1 MAHGG
6 MVEHQLS
13 AARPA
18 NDVDFSSSPRR
29 AIHQR
34 NLRQRIQMNRSS
46 RTAVAVPIRATRRNT
61 TCDRKAGAG
70 SVSPCHRR
78 ALVKRGG
85 TGPAN
90 WGRPGDELYD
100 YDYEVMDCDCT
111 EPSAGE
117 APCDG
122 VDFVYPCILQTV
134 RSLCTASRLELEMLL
149 AEGFGLS
156 PDTVR
161 DSGIFKKTDEL
172 YTVTYGSKIVA
183 CVFMKTI
190 DLDGLKAIY
199 LDSVSM
205 ADTPYPPLQSSR
217 GGKALYVCSLTVSP
231 QHRGLG
237 IASRLL
243 KLIKNKASKDRML
256 WIQLHVDEKG
266 DMSHELLLSMYLQ
279 HGFIVGAD
287 ASRTR
292 LYGGFFEWPPHF
304 LLQLRCFLDVGQYL
318 LINDGNGQINY
329 EKFVYD
335 CIFEESLAL
344 LRCGQMHLEA
354 FKYDLALI
362 SFRKA
367 LEVWRSAR
375 VYQGAVRSYKE
386 ALTTAKEAL
395 QRMVYRQREK
405 ARVEEIEKGTPVMG
419 KVTWTGLLKRPPCR
433 KWWWYDDD
441 HDLDERDYREDER
454 DYREQQRKRVGL
466 GQTARGHQDEGR
478 KKSRTRTR
486 IGCKGRVL
494 HLRPRRGGKN
504 VGTRGV
510 ALDLRE
516 LLADRFC

>member
-1 MAHGG
+1 
-6 MVEHQLS
+6 
-13 AARPA
+13 
-18 NDVDFSSSPRR
+18 
-29 AIHQR
+29 
-34 NLRQRIQMNRSS
+34 
-46 RTAVAVPIRATRRNT
+46 
-61 TCDRKAGAG
+61 
-70 SVSPCHRR
+70 
-78 ALVKRGG
+78 
-85 TGPAN
+85 
-90 WGRPGDELYD
+90 
-100 YDYEVMDCDCT
+100 
-111 EPSAGE
+111 
-117 APCDG
+117 
-122 VDFVYPCILQTV
+122 
-134 RSLCTASRLELEMLL
+134 
-149 AEGFGLS
+149 
-156 PDTVR
+156 
-161 DSGIFKKTDEL
+161 
-172 YTVTYGSKIVA
+172 
-183 CVFMKTI
+183 
-190 DLDGLKAIY
+190 
-199 LDSVSM
+199 
-205 ADTPYPPLQSSR
+205 
-217 GGKALYVCSLTVSP
+217 
-231 QHRGLG
+231 
-237 IASRLL
+237 
-243 KLIKNKASKDRML
+243 ML

-362 SFRKA
+362 FFRKA